1 MNTSNVSDDYLC
13 FINKERNKGRHD
25 QRHDQSKLQA
35 AMFISL
41 EFCGLFARPTRVWRV
56 LISPV
61 TGHQARNIFEIIMS
75 HKGFR

>member
-13 FINKERNKGRHD
+13 FINKG
-25 QRHDQSKLQA
+25 RHDQSKLQA

-61 TGHQARNIFEIIMS
+61 TGHQAINIFEIIMFVS
-75 HKGFR
+75 RLSLRY

>member
-1 MNTSNVSDDYLC
+1 MNASNVSDDYLC

-35 AMFISL
+35 AMLISL
-41 EFCGLFARPTRVWRV
+41 GFCGLLARPTRVSRV

-61 TGHQARNIFEIIMS
+61 TGHETINF
-75 HKGFR
+75 F